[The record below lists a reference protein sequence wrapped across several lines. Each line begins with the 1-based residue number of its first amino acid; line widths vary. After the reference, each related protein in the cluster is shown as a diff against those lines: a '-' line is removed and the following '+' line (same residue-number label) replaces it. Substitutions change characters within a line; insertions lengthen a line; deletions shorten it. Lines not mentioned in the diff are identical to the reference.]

1 MTVIRAEETRIPR
14 HARDAVDRHE
24 KVVVLSHDRPAFVIV
39 HPDEYSDDNPD
50 VAPERRGR
58 RLGEALR
65 LLGSAATPDPEFG
78 DDLEAIHNESGSMPD
93 DPWAH

>member
-1 MTVIRAEETRIPR
+1 MTTIRAEETRIPR
-14 HARDAVDRHE
+14 RARDAVDRHE

-39 HPDEYSDDNPD
+39 HPDDY
-50 VAPERRGR
+50 PEAATKRRGR

-65 LLGSAATPDPEFG
+65 LLASSATPDPEFG
-78 DDLEAIHNESGSMPD
+78 DDLESIRNEAGSMPD